1 MKNKKIII
9 SITLFLLV
17 IIAISIYIYSQINK
31 ENQADIAV
39 AQGDGYVASLSLDSA
54 NSIPLN
60 SKNENQLRV
69 TTESSSTNPASM
81 SSSQPT
87 KSNQNSGSSSLS
99 NSNSPSSDNFKQ
111 FEQYKDSQDALF
123 ADLVKGNGPE
133 VVAGQTVS
141 VKYKGWLTNGQ
152 LFDQSINQPFV
163 FKVGEGKVIS
173 GFEQLTIGMKVG
185 GLRRM
190 IIPPSLGYGPEGYGP
205 IPANSVLVF
214 DVQLDEAK

>member
-9 SITLFLLV
+9 GIILSLLV

-81 SSSQPT
+81 GSSQPT

-99 NSNSPSSDNFKQ
+99 NSNSPSPDNFKQ